1 MRSIPYAGEAGGYV
15 TLRMC
20 GPAQPL
26 KRTPIGRGLDLIWEA
41 SMHRFFFDLIGI
53 DLRSLDF
60 HGRMVSS
67 MEEARD
73 IAELLALGL
82 GCSETDDWDGSEIQV
97 CDEAG
102 RKLFVTPIYRL
113 YC

>member
-1 MRSIPYAGEAGGYV
+1 
-15 TLRMC
+15 
-20 GPAQPL
+20 
-26 KRTPIGRGLDLIWEA
+26 
-41 SMHRFFFDLIGI
+41 MHRLFFDLIGI

-67 MEEARD
+67 TEEARD

-82 GCSETDDWDGSEIQV
+82 GCSESDDWHGSEIQV
-97 CDEAG
+97 SDEAG
-102 RKLFVTPIYRL
+102 RKLFVTPIHRL